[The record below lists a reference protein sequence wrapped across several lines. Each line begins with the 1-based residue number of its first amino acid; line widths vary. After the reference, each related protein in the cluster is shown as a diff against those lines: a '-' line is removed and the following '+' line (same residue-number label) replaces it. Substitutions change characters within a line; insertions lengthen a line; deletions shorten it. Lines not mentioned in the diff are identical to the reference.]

1 MFIDSKSFVP
11 VYCAAMTQTKLTRKQ
26 VREGLEQIPV
36 DQLLGRT
43 AARELTG
50 KQKAFALEV
59 AKGATGAAAYRKA
72 YNTRGKPLTQAN
84 SASRLKKRPDINA
97 EILAYQAALESE
109 KHRSPAALRALIIKS
124 LVGVIID
131 EDTPPAVLVQAAKV
145 AGTIS
150 EVGLYTERKEVR
162 TISSS
167 DDAKARVM
175 AELRRLMNAQ
185 AEDAHTIDAA
195 ATSLLDELADARPHP
210 SPTSPTEQTE
220 SLADEHTIPLKQSQN
235 LPDPSTANP
244 PPIEN

>member
-1 MFIDSKSFVP
+1 M
-11 VYCAAMTQTKLTRKQ
+11 
-26 VREGLEQIPV
+26 

-50 KQKAFALEV
+50 KQKAFALEI
-59 AKGATGAAAYRKA
+59 AKGATGAAAYRASYKTKA
-72 YNTRGKPLTQAN
+72 TPKTQGNQAHKL
-84 SASRLKKRPDINA
+84 RKRPDINA
-97 EILAYQAALESE
+97 EILAYQAAIESE

-124 LVGVIID
+124 LVDVIIN

-150 EVGLYTERKEVR
+150 EVSLYTERKEVR

-185 AEDAHTIDAA
+185 ADDAHVIDAA

-210 SPTSPTEQTE
+210 SPTNPIEQTE
-220 SLADEHTIPLKQSQN
+220 SLADEHTIPHQRSQKSPN
-235 LPDPSTANP
+235 PHPTPS
-244 PPIEN
+244 I

>member
-1 MFIDSKSFVP
+1 
-11 VYCAAMTQTKLTRKQ
+11 MTLTKLTRKQ
-26 VREGLEQIPV
+26 IREGLEQTPV
-36 DQLLGRT
+36 DQLLGKS

-50 KQKAFALEV
+50 KQKAFALEI
-59 AKGATGAAAYRKA
+59 AKGATGAAAYRASYKTKA
-72 YNTRGKPLTQAN
+72 TPKTQGNQAH
-84 SASRLKKRPDINA
+84 RLKKRPDIQA
-97 EILAYQAALESE
+97 EIKAYQAAIESE
-109 KHRSPAALRALIIKS
+109 KHRTPAALRALIIKS

-175 AELRRLMNAQ
+175 SELRRLMNAQ
-185 AEDAHTIDAA
+185 ADDAQVIDAA

-210 SPTSPTEQTE
+210 SPTNPIEQAE
-220 SLADEHTIPLKQSQN
+220 SQPGEHTIPPKRSQN
-235 LPDPSTANP
+235 FPESLPHPLDIADAPPS
-244 PPIEN
+244 EN

>member
-1 MFIDSKSFVP
+1 
-11 VYCAAMTQTKLTRKQ
+11 MTQTKLTRKQ

-50 KQKAFALEV
+50 KQKAFALEI
-59 AKGATGAAAYRKA
+59 AKGATGAAAYRASYKTKA
-72 YNTRGKPLTQAN
+72 TPKTQGNQAH
-84 SASRLKKRPDINA
+84 RLKKRPDIQA
-97 EILAYQAALESE
+97 EIEAYQAAIESE
-109 KHRSPAALRALIIKS
+109 KHRTPAALRALIIKS

-150 EVGLYTERKEVR
+150 EVGLYVDRKEVR

-185 AEDAHTIDAA
+185 AEDAQTIDAA
-195 ATSLLDELADARPHP
+195 ASSLLDELADVRPHP
-210 SPTSPTEQTE
+210 SPTSPTDQAE
-220 SLADEHTIPLKQSQN
+220 SLADEHTIPHKQSQN
-235 LPDPSTANP
+235 LPESDPHPPSTAHP

>member
-1 MFIDSKSFVP
+1 
-11 VYCAAMTQTKLTRKQ
+11 MTQTKLTRKQ
-26 VREGLEQIPV
+26 IREGLEQIPV
-36 DQLLGRT
+36 EQLLGRT

-59 AKGATGAAAYRKA
+59 AKGSTGAAAYRAAYKTKA
-72 YNTRGKPLTQAN
+72 TPKTQGNQAH
-84 SASRLKKRPDINA
+84 RLKKRPDIQA
-97 EILAYQAALESE
+97 EIEAYKAAIESE
-109 KHRSPAALRALIIKS
+109 KHRTPAALRALIIQS
-124 LVGVIID
+124 LVNVIID

-150 EVGLYTERKEVR
+150 EVSLYTERKEVR

-175 AELRRLMNAQ
+175 SELRRLMNAQ
-185 AEDAHTIDAA
+185 ADDAQVIDAA

-210 SPTSPTEQTE
+210 SPTNPMSQAE
-220 SLADEHTIPLKQSQN
+220 SQLDEHTIPPKRSQN
-235 LPDPSTANP
+235 LPKFTPHPVDMANP

>member
-1 MFIDSKSFVP
+1 
-11 VYCAAMTQTKLTRKQ
+11 MTPTKLTRKQ
-26 VREGLEQIPV
+26 IREGLEQIPV
-36 DQLLGRT
+36 DHLLGKS
-43 AARELTG
+43 AARELTA

-59 AKGATGAAAYRKA
+59 AKGSTGAAAYRKA

-84 SASRLKKRPDINA
+84 SASRLKSRPDINA
-97 EILAYQAALESE
+97 EIAAYQAAIESE
-109 KHRSPAALRALIIKS
+109 KHRTPAALRALIIKS

-185 AEDAHTIDAA
+185 ADDAQVIDAA

-210 SPTSPTEQTE
+210 SPTNPIEQTE
-220 SLADEHTIPLKQSQN
+220 SRSGEHTIPPKRSQK
-235 LPDPSTANP
+235 LSEPTPHPLDMANP

>member
-1 MFIDSKSFVP
+1 
-11 VYCAAMTQTKLTRKQ
+11 MTQTKLTRKQ
-26 VREGLEQIPV
+26 IREGLEQTPV
-36 DQLLGRT
+36 DQLLGRS

-50 KQKAFALEV
+50 KQKAFALEI
-59 AKGATGAAAYRKA
+59 AKGATGAAAYRASYKTKA
-72 YNTRGKPLTQAN
+72 TPKTQGNQAHKL
-84 SASRLKKRPDINA
+84 RKRPDINA
-97 EILAYQAALESE
+97 EIKAYQAAIESE
-109 KHRSPAALRALIIKS
+109 KHRTPAALRALIIKS

-185 AEDAHTIDAA
+185 AEDAQTIDA

-210 SPTSPTEQTE
+210 SPTSPIDEAE
-220 SLADEHTIPLKQSQN
+220 SLADEHTIPHKQSQN
-235 LPDPSTANP
+235 LPESDPHPLDTAHP

>member
-1 MFIDSKSFVP
+1 
-11 VYCAAMTQTKLTRKQ
+11 MTQTKLTRKQ
-26 VREGLEQIPV
+26 IREGLEQIPV

-43 AARELTG
+43 ASKQLTP
-50 KQKAFALEV
+50 KQRTFALEV
-59 AKGATGAAAYRKA
+59 ARGASGAAAYRAAYKTKGKA
-72 YNTRGKPLTQAN
+72 KTQGDEA
-84 SASRLKKRPDINA
+84 ARLKRRPSITA
-97 EILAYQAALESE
+97 EIEAYQAAIESE
-109 KHRSPAALRALIIKS
+109 KHRTPAALRALIIKS

-150 EVGLYTERKEVR
+150 EVGLYVDRKEVR

-210 SPTSPTEQTE
+210 SPTNPIERAE
-220 SLADEHTIPLKQSQN
+220 SLADEHTIPHKQSQN
-235 LPDPSTANP
+235 LPNVDPHTPSTAHP

>member
-1 MFIDSKSFVP
+1 
-11 VYCAAMTQTKLTRKQ
+11 MTQTKLTRKQ
-26 VREGLEQIPV
+26 IREGLEQTPV
-36 DQLLGRT
+36 DQLLGRS

-59 AKGATGAAAYRKA
+59 AKGSTGAAAYRKA

-97 EILAYQAALESE
+97 EIAAYQAAIESE

-150 EVGLYTERKEVR
+150 EVGLYVDRKEVR

-185 AEDAHTIDAA
+185 AEDAQTIDAA
-195 ATSLLDELADARPHP
+195 ASSLLDELAEVRPHP
-210 SPTSPTEQTE
+210 SPTSPIERAE
-220 SLADEHTIPLKQSQN
+220 SLADEHTIPSKQSQE
-235 LPDPSTANP
+235 LLTHPPSTAHP

>member
-1 MFIDSKSFVP
+1 
-11 VYCAAMTQTKLTRKQ
+11 MTQTKLTRKQ
-26 VREGLEQIPV
+26 IREGLEQTPV

-50 KQKAFALEV
+50 KQKAFALEI
-59 AKGATGAAAYRKA
+59 AKGATGAAAYRASYKTKA
-72 YNTRGKPLTQAN
+72 TPKTQGNQAHKL
-84 SASRLKKRPDINA
+84 RKRPDINA
-97 EILAYQAALESE
+97 EI
-109 KHRSPAALRALIIKS
+109 RTPAALRALIIKS

-150 EVGLYTERKEVR
+150 EVGLYVDRKEVR

-195 ATSLLDELADARPHP
+195 ASSLLDELADVRPHP
-210 SPTSPTEQTE
+210 SPTSPIDQAE
-220 SLADEHTIPLKQSQN
+220 SLADEHTIPSKQSQN
-235 LPDPSTANP
+235 LPESDTHPPSTAHP

>member
-1 MFIDSKSFVP
+1 
-11 VYCAAMTQTKLTRKQ
+11 MTVTKLTRKQ
-26 VREGLEQIPV
+26 IREGLEQIPV
-36 DQLLGRT
+36 EQLLGRT

-50 KQKAFALEV
+50 KQKAFALEI
-59 AKGATGAAAYRKA
+59 AKGSTGAAAYRAAYKTKA
-72 YNTRGKPLTQAN
+72 TPKTQGNQAH
-84 SASRLKKRPDINA
+84 RLKKRPDIHA
-97 EILAYQAALESE
+97 EIKAYQAAIESE
-109 KHRSPAALRALIIKS
+109 KHRTPAALRALIIQS
-124 LVGVIID
+124 LVNVIID

-185 AEDAHTIDAA
+185 ADDAQVIDAA
-195 ATSLLDELADARPHP
+195 ASSLLDELADVRPHP
-210 SPTSPTEQTE
+210 SPTNPTEQTE
-220 SLADEHTIPLKQSQN
+220 SLADEHTIPPKRSQN
-235 LPDPSTANP
+235 LPEPVPHPLDMANP

>member
-1 MFIDSKSFVP
+1 
-11 VYCAAMTQTKLTRKQ
+11 MTQTKLTRKQ
-26 VREGLEQIPV
+26 IREGLEQTPV

-50 KQKAFALEV
+50 KQKAFALEI
-59 AKGATGAAAYRKA
+59 AKGATGAAAYRASYKTKA
-72 YNTRGKPLTQAN
+72 TPKTQGNQAHKL
-84 SASRLKKRPDINA
+84 RKRPDINA
-97 EILAYQAALESE
+97 EIKAYQAAMESE
-109 KHRSPAALRALIIKS
+109 RIRTPAALRALIIKS
-124 LVGVIID
+124 LVGVIISD
-131 EDTPPAVLVQAAKV
+131 DTPPAVLVQAAKV

-195 ATSLLDELADARPHP
+195 ASSLLDELADVRPHP
-210 SPTSPTEQTE
+210 SPTSPTERAE
-220 SLADEHTIPLKQSQN
+220 SLADEHTIPHKQSQN
-235 LPDPSTANP
+235 LPESGPHPPSTAHP

>member
-1 MFIDSKSFVP
+1 
-11 VYCAAMTQTKLTRKQ
+11 MTTAKLTRKQ
-26 VREGLEQIPV
+26 IREGLEQIPV
-36 DQLLGRT
+36 DQLLGKSV
-43 AARELTG
+43 ARELTA
-50 KQKAFALEV
+50 KQKAFALGV
-59 AKGATGAAAYRKA
+59 AKGKTGAAAYRDAYSTKA
-72 YNTRGKPLTQAN
+72 TPKTQGNQAH
-84 SASRLKKRPDINA
+84 RLKKRPDINA
-97 EILAYQAALESE
+97 EIKAYQAAIESE
-109 KHRSPAALRALIIKS
+109 KHRTPAALRALIIKS

-185 AEDAHTIDAA
+185 ADDAQVIDAA

-210 SPTSPTEQTE
+210 SPTNPIEQAE
-220 SLADEHTIPLKQSQN
+220 SQSGEHTIPHKRSQN
-235 LPDPSTANP
+235 FPSSTPHPLDTADP

>member
-1 MFIDSKSFVP
+1 
-11 VYCAAMTQTKLTRKQ
+11 MTQTKLTRKQ
-26 VREGLEQIPV
+26 IREGLEQTPV

-50 KQKAFALEV
+50 KQKAFALEI
-59 AKGATGAAAYRKA
+59 AKGATGAAAYRASYKTKA
-72 YNTRGKPLTQAN
+72 TPKTQGNQAHKL
-84 SASRLKKRPDINA
+84 RKRPDINA
-97 EILAYQAALESE
+97 EILAYQAAIESE
-109 KHRSPAALRALIIKS
+109 KHRTPAALRALIIKS

-150 EVGLYTERKEVR
+150 EVGLYVDRKEVR

-195 ATSLLDELADARPHP
+195 ASSLLDELADVRPHP
-210 SPTSPTEQTE
+210 SPTNPIGQAE
-220 SLADEHTIPLKQSQN
+220 SLADEHTIPHKQSQN
-235 LPDPSTANP
+235 LPESDPHPLDTANP
-244 PPIEN
+244 PTIEN

>member
-1 MFIDSKSFVP
+1 
-11 VYCAAMTQTKLTRKQ
+11 MTQTKLTRKQ
-26 VREGLEQIPV
+26 IREGLEQTPV

-50 KQKAFALEV
+50 KQKAFALEI
-59 AKGATGAAAYRKA
+59 AKGATGAAAYRASYKTKA
-72 YNTRGKPLTQAN
+72 TPKTQGNQAHKL
-84 SASRLKKRPDINA
+84 RKRPDINA
-97 EILAYQAALESE
+97 EILAYQAAIESE
-109 KHRSPAALRALIIKS
+109 KHRTPAALRALIIKS

-195 ATSLLDELADARPHP
+195 ASSLLDELADVRPHP
-210 SPTSPTEQTE
+210 SPTSPIDEAE
-220 SLADEHTIPLKQSQN
+220 SLADEHTIPHKQSQN
-235 LPDPSTANP
+235 LPESDPHPLDTAHP

>member
-1 MFIDSKSFVP
+1 
-11 VYCAAMTQTKLTRKQ
+11 MTQTKLTRKQ
-26 VREGLEQIPV
+26 IREGLEQTPV

-50 KQKAFALEV
+50 KQKAFALEI
-59 AKGATGAAAYRKA
+59 AKGATGAAAYRASYKTKA
-72 YNTRGKPLTQAN
+72 TPKTQGNQAHKL
-84 SASRLKKRPDINA
+84 RKRPDINA
-97 EILAYQAALESE
+97 EIKAYQAAIESE
-109 KHRSPAALRALIIKS
+109 KHRTPAALRALIIKS

-185 AEDAHTIDAA
+185 AEDAQTIDAA
-195 ATSLLDELADARPHP
+195 ASSLLDELADVRPHP
-210 SPTSPTEQTE
+210 SPTSPIDQAE
-220 SLADEHTIPLKQSQN
+220 SLADEHTIPHKQSQN
-235 LPDPSTANP
+235 LPESDPHPTSTANP
-244 PPIEN
+244 PPIKN

>member
-1 MFIDSKSFVP
+1 
-11 VYCAAMTQTKLTRKQ
+11 MTPTKLTRKQ
-26 VREGLEQIPV
+26 IREGLEQTPV
-36 DQLLGRT
+36 DHLLGKS
-43 AARELTG
+43 AARELTA

-59 AKGATGAAAYRKA
+59 AKGSTGAAAYRKA

-84 SASRLKKRPDINA
+84 SASRLKNRPDINA
-97 EILAYQAALESE
+97 EIEAYQAAIESE
-109 KHRSPAALRALIIKS
+109 KHRTPAALRALIIKS
-124 LVGVIID
+124 LVDVIIN

-150 EVGLYTERKEVR
+150 EVSLYTERKEVR

-185 AEDAHTIDAA
+185 ADDAQVIDAA

-210 SPTSPTEQTE
+210 SPTIPTEQTE
-220 SLADEHTIPLKQSQN
+220 SHSDEHTIPPK
-235 LPDPSTANP
+235 
-244 PPIEN
+244 

>member
-1 MFIDSKSFVP
+1 
-11 VYCAAMTQTKLTRKQ
+11 
-26 VREGLEQIPV
+26 
-36 DQLLGRT
+36 
-43 AARELTG
+43 
-50 KQKAFALEV
+50 
-59 AKGATGAAAYRKA
+59 
-72 YNTRGKPLTQAN
+72 
-84 SASRLKKRPDINA
+84 
-97 EILAYQAALESE
+97 
-109 KHRSPAALRALIIKS
+109 LRALIIKS

-131 EDTPPAVLVQAAKV
+131 EETPAAVLVQAAKV

-150 EVGLYTERKEVR
+150 EVGLYVDRKEVR

-185 AEDAHTIDAA
+185 ADDAQVIDAA

-210 SPTSPTEQTE
+210 SPTSPTEQAE

-235 LPDPSTANP
+235 LPDHPPSTANP

>member
-1 MFIDSKSFVP
+1 
-11 VYCAAMTQTKLTRKQ
+11 MTQTKLTRKQ

-59 AKGATGAAAYRKA
+59 ARGATGAAAYRKA

-84 SASRLKKRPDINA
+84 SASRLKNRPDINA
-97 EILAYQAALESE
+97 EIAAYQAAIESE
-109 KHRSPAALRALIIKS
+109 KHRTPAALRALIIKS

-185 AEDAHTIDAA
+185 AEDAQTIDAA
-195 ATSLLDELADARPHP
+195 ASSLLDELADARPHP
-210 SPTSPTEQTE
+210 SPTNPIERAE
-220 SLADEHTIPLKQSQN
+220 SLADEHTIPHKQSQN
-235 LPDPSTANP
+235 LPKLDPHPLDVAHP
-244 PPIEN
+244 PPIKN

>member
-1 MFIDSKSFVP
+1 
-11 VYCAAMTQTKLTRKQ
+11 MTQTKLTRKQ
-26 VREGLEQIPV
+26 IREGLEQTPV
-36 DQLLGRT
+36 DQLLGRS

-59 AKGATGAAAYRKA
+59 ARGATGSAAYRAAYKTKA
-72 YNTRGKPLTQAN
+72 TPKTQGNQAH
-84 SASRLKKRPDINA
+84 RLKKRPDIQA
-97 EILAYQAALESE
+97 EIEAYQAAIESE
-109 KHRSPAALRALIIKS
+109 KHRTPAALRALIIKS

-195 ATSLLDELADARPHP
+195 ATSLLDELADVRPHP
-210 SPTSPTEQTE
+210 SPTNPNGEAE
-220 SLADEHTIPLKQSQN
+220 SLADEHTIPSKQSKELLN
-235 LPDPSTANP
+235 HPPSTAHP

>member
-1 MFIDSKSFVP
+1 
-11 VYCAAMTQTKLTRKQ
+11 MTPTKLTRKQ

-36 DQLLGRT
+36 DHLLGRKAGSQLT
-43 AARELTG
+43 A

-59 AKGATGAAAYRKA
+59 AKGSTGAAAYRAAYKTKA
-72 YNTRGKPLTQAN
+72 KPKTQGNQAHKLR
-84 SASRLKKRPDINA
+84 SRPDISA
-97 EILAYQAALESE
+97 EIAAYQAAIESE
-109 KHRSPAALRALIIKS
+109 KHRTPAALRALIIKS

-131 EDTPPAVLVQAAKV
+131 EETPPAVLVQAAKV

-175 AELRRLMNAQ
+175 SELRRLMNAQ
-185 AEDAHTIDAA
+185 AEDAQTIDAA

-210 SPTSPTEQTE
+210 SPTIPIEQAE
-220 SLADEHTIPLKQSQN
+220 SQPGEHTIP
-235 LPDPSTANP
+235 P
-244 PPIEN
+244 E

>member
-1 MFIDSKSFVP
+1 
-11 VYCAAMTQTKLTRKQ
+11 MTQTKLTRKQ
-26 VREGLEQIPV
+26 IREGLEQTPV

-50 KQKAFALEV
+50 KQKAFALEI
-59 AKGATGAAAYRKA
+59 AKGATGAAAYRASYKTKA
-72 YNTRGKPLTQAN
+72 TPKTQGNQAHKL
-84 SASRLKKRPDINA
+84 RKRPDINA
-97 EILAYQAALESE
+97 EILAYQAAIESE
-109 KHRSPAALRALIIKS
+109 KHRTPAALRALIIKS

-195 ATSLLDELADARPHP
+195 ASSLLDELADVRPHP
-210 SPTSPTEQTE
+210 SPTSPIDEAE
-220 SLADEHTIPLKQSQN
+220 SLADEHTIPHKQSQN
-235 LPDPSTANP
+235 LPESEPHPLDMANP